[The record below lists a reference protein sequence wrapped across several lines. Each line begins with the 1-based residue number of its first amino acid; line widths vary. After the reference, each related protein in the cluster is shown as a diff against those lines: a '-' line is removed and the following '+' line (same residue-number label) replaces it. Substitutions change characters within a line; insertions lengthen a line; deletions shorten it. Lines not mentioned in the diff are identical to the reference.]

1 MKLIKYLNTRY
12 LLLTLFFSLL
22 TGLDTLVMPVFVNSV
37 IDSIENRD
45 LNSLLMASFYGIIGY
60 SLLKVTYFLWQV
72 CHHKLML
79 HFNISIKQEV
89 MSKVFLKTEKS
100 DFIQNILYRDI
111 DMIQQDFIRSLLD
124 IIYCL
129 WFALI
134 SAVYIFSISWEVS
147 SVFICF
153 SIIPLLIPKIFSKA
167 IKIKSTNASQKN
179 QLFLQETN
187 EDIKA
192 LSVIRHYL
200 RIPYF
205 LERFIFRL
213 RETQQADYD
222 LSWLK
227 NVANL
232 CIGLVSG
239 LAGLMPFVFGG
250 WLAIQGN
257 VTVGGLIAVFLAS
270 DRVLSPLESA
280 FSLWT
285 NVVAATPI
293 KEKLESILDTN
304 PVETSAQDISFS
316 IESITFDSTEIG
328 HVSRLYT
335 LNANIS
341 KNEKIL
347 LIGPS
352 GSGKSTLFATLFQEV
367 SPLSNKILINNQDLM
382 SYSQNSLFATI
393 GYIPQELI
401 IFEESLAFNITL
413 GERFTDE
420 EVETVL
426 VKVGLGQ
433 LVDTKGLSYHV
444 GENGCRLSGGE
455 KARIVIARAL
465 IRDYSLLLVDEF
477 AASLDKK
484 TATQI
489 RDLLLNLDITLIEI
503 AHHFDN
509 KDRQQYHQVW
519 HIEENEINIF
529 REARN

>member
-1 MKLIKYLNTRY
+1 M
-12 LLLTLFFSLL
+12 
-22 TGLDTLVMPVFVNSV
+22 
-37 IDSIENRD
+37 
-45 LNSLLMASFYGIIGY
+45 
-60 SLLKVTYFLWQV
+60 
-72 CHHKLML
+72 
-79 HFNISIKQEV
+79 
-89 MSKVFLKTEKS
+89 
-100 DFIQNILYRDI
+100 
-111 DMIQQDFIRSLLD
+111 
-124 IIYCL
+124 
-129 WFALI
+129 
-134 SAVYIFSISWEVS
+134 
-147 SVFICF
+147 
-153 SIIPLLIPKIFSKA
+153 
-167 IKIKSTNASQKN
+167 
-179 QLFLQETN
+179 
-187 EDIKA
+187 
-192 LSVIRHYL
+192 
-200 RIPYF
+200 
-205 LERFIFRL
+205 ERFIFRL

-489 RDLLLNLDITLIEI
+489 RDLLLNLDITLVEI
-503 AHHFDN
+503 AHHFDD

>member
-205 LERFIFRL
+205 
-213 RETQQADYD
+213 
-222 LSWLK
+222 W
-227 NVANL
+227 NV
-232 CIGLVSG
+232 SY
-239 LAGLMPFVFGG
+239 
-250 WLAIQGN
+250 
-257 VTVGGLIAVFLAS
+257 
-270 DRVLSPLESA
+270 
-280 FSLWT
+280 
-285 NVVAATPI
+285 
-293 KEKLESILDTN
+293 LD
-304 PVETSAQDISFS
+304 
-316 IESITFDSTEIG
+316 
-328 HVSRLYT
+328 
-335 LNANIS
+335 
-341 KNEKIL
+341 
-347 LIGPS
+347 
-352 GSGKSTLFATLFQEV
+352 
-367 SPLSNKILINNQDLM
+367 
-382 SYSQNSLFATI
+382 
-393 GYIPQELI
+393 
-401 IFEESLAFNITL
+401 
-413 GERFTDE
+413 
-420 EVETVL
+420 
-426 VKVGLGQ
+426 
-433 LVDTKGLSYHV
+433 
-444 GENGCRLSGGE
+444 
-455 KARIVIARAL
+455 
-465 IRDYSLLLVDEF
+465 
-477 AASLDKK
+477 
-484 TATQI
+484 
-489 RDLLLNLDITLIEI
+489 
-503 AHHFDN
+503 
-509 KDRQQYHQVW
+509 
-519 HIEENEINIF
+519 
-529 REARN
+529 